1 MQQTLGN
8 RLEILKK
15 GYLVYKK
22 SHKVYVMLCA
32 PVSIADVAT
41 VYHSIFPG
49 KEGIQNRAAILGN
62 IAYAAM
68 EETPVMIL
76 LQSERNVT
84 RPNFVHFI
92 DVLSVEDEVDIGAAC
107 SIRINTKDHV
117 LYFSA
122 PTSTEYQ
129 GWINAFQEAFRQAHS
144 NDEDLY
150 QNAIMNND
158 GFDAPTDLNNN
169 YNTSGSNRSLPRG
182 STISSQSSQYNQYGN
197 QRMSMFSDLSTSPTE
212 TAQNSSSK
220 KNNEPL
226 FSRIFSAC
234 KNPDPDMLYN
244 RRMSANKSQDSL

>member
-1 MQQTLGN
+1 MQQSLGS

-41 VYHSIFPG
+41 VYHSLFPG
-49 KEGIQNRAAILGN
+49 KEGIQNRASILGN

-76 LQSERNVT
+76 LQSEKNVT

-122 PTSTEYQ
+122 QTSTEYQ
-129 GWINAFQEAFRQAHS
+129 GWINAFQEAYRQAHS
-144 NDEDLY
+144 N
-150 QNAIMNND
+150 ND
-158 GFDAPTDLNNN
+158 GTSEDNEESNNN
-169 YNTSGSNRSLPRG
+169 NVEFDIPAEITNNTTSRGLSQSFPRNSTFSSSSSMGNNRLSIF
-182 STISSQSSQYNQYGN
+182 SDISSTPSEVHRNG
-197 QRMSMFSDLSTSPTE
+197 
-212 TAQNSSSK
+212 SK
-220 KNNEPL
+220 KTSEPL

-234 KNPDPDMLYN
+234 KNPDPDEMY
-244 RRMSANKSQDSL
+244 RRKNSKSQESI

>member
-1 MQQTLGN
+1 MQQSLGN

-41 VYHSIFPG
+41 VYHSLFPG
-49 KEGIQNRAAILGN
+49 KDGIQNRASILGN

-76 LQSERNVT
+76 LQSEKNVT

-107 SIRINTKDHV
+107 SIRINTKDHI

-122 PTSTEYQ
+122 QTSTEYQ

-144 NDEDLY
+144 NDG
-150 QNAIMNND
+150 AIENKAEAENNE
-158 GFDAPTDLNNN
+158 GFDIPAELTNNVRGL
-169 YNTSGSNRSLPRG
+169 SQSSFPRN
-182 STISSQSSQYNQYGN
+182 STYSSQSSMGN
-197 QRMSMFSDLSTSPTE
+197 NRASIFSDLSTSPTE
-212 TAQNSSSK
+212 VNRDINRTGSK
-220 KNNEPL
+220 KNEPL

-234 KNPDPDMLYN
+234 KNPDPDEMY
-244 RRMSANKSQDSL
+244 RRKNSKSQESI

>member
-1 MQQTLGN
+1 MQ

-22 SHKVYVMLCA
+22 THKVYVMLCA

-41 VYHSIFPG
+41 VYHSLFPG

-76 LQSERNVT
+76 LQSEKNVT

-92 DVLSVEDEVDIGAAC
+92 DVISVEDEVDIGAAC
-107 SIRINTKDHV
+107 SIRINTKDHL

-129 GWINAFQEAFRQAHS
+129 GWINAFQEAYRQAHS
-144 NDEDLY
+144 NEENSY
-150 QNAIMNND
+150 QREIEAANE
-158 GFDAPTDLNNN
+158 GFDIPAELHNGLNN
-169 YNTSGSNRSLPRG
+169 SSRALSSHSLPRG
-182 STISSQSSQYNQYGN
+182 STISSSSSNFGGSN
-197 QRMSMFSDLSTSPTE
+197 QRMSIFSDLSTSPSE
-212 TAQNSSSK
+212 NPGRSASK
-220 KNNEPL
+220 KNSEPL

-234 KNPDPDMLYN
+234 KNPDPDTMY
-244 RRMSANKSQDSL
+244 RRKNSSRSQESI

>member
-1 MQQTLGN
+1 MQQSLGN

-41 VYHSIFPG
+41 VYHSLFPG
-49 KEGIQNRAAILGN
+49 KDGIQNRASILGN

-76 LQSERNVT
+76 LQSEKNVT

-144 NDEDLY
+144 NDGSLEKEVE
-150 QNAIMNND
+150 ANNE
-158 GFDAPTDLNNN
+158 GFDIPAELTNNVRGL
-169 YNTSGSNRSLPRG
+169 SQSSFPRN
-182 STISSQSSQYNQYGN
+182 STYSSQSSLGN
-197 QRMSMFSDLSTSPTE
+197 NRLSIFSDLSSSPPE
-212 TAQNSSSK
+212 VNRSGSK
-220 KNNEPL
+220 KTSEPL

-234 KNPDPDMLYN
+234 KNPDPDEMY
-244 RRMSANKSQDSL
+244 RRKNSKSQESI

>member
-1 MQQTLGN
+1 MQQNLEN

-49 KEGIQNRAAILGN
+49 KDGIQNRAAILGN

-76 LQSERNVT
+76 LQSEKNVT

-144 NDEDLY
+144 NDGDAY
-150 QNAIMNND
+150 QNAILNNE
-158 GFDAPTDLNNN
+158 GFDVQESATNF
-169 YNTSGSNRSLPRG
+169 NTSGNRNMSSPSLPRD
-182 STISSQSSQYNQYGN
+182 STASSQSFGN
-197 QRMSMFSDLSTSPTE
+197 PRMSIFSDI
-212 TAQNSSSK
+212 SSSPSENNHNVSTK
-220 KNNEPL
+220 KSNEPL

-234 KNPDPDMLYN
+234 KNPDPDMMYN
-244 RRMSANKSQDSL
+244 RRMSNNKSRESI

>member
-1 MQQTLGN
+1 MQQSFGN

-41 VYHSIFPG
+41 VYHSLFPG

-76 LQSERNVT
+76 LQSEKNVT

-92 DVLSVEDEVDIGAAC
+92 DVISVEDEVDIGAAC

-122 PTSTEYQ
+122 TTSTEYQ
-129 GWINAFQEAFRQAHS
+129 GWINAFQEAYRQAHS
-144 NDEDLY
+144 NDNSI
-150 QNAIMNND
+150 QNEMEVANE
-158 GFDAPTDLNNN
+158 GFDIPEVSNN
-169 YNTSGSNRSLPRG
+169 SGTKGLSQSFPRN
-182 STISSQSSQYNQYGN
+182 STISSSSSNFGGN
-197 QRMSMFSDLSTSPTE
+197 NRISIFSDLSTSPE
-212 TAQNSSSK
+212 QVNRSASK
-220 KNNEPL
+220 KNSEPL
-226 FSRIFSAC
+226 FSRLFSAC
-234 KNPDPDMLYN
+234 KNPDPDMAY
-244 RRMSANKSQDSL
+244 RRKNSSRSQSQESI

>member
-1 MQQTLGN
+1 MQQSLGN

-22 SHKVYVMLCA
+22 THKVYVMLCA

-41 VYHSIFPG
+41 VYHSLFPG
-49 KEGIQNRAAILGN
+49 KDGIQNRASILGN

-76 LQSERNVT
+76 LQSEKNVT

-107 SIRINTKDHV
+107 SIRINTKDHI

-129 GWINAFQEAFRQAHS
+129 GWINAFQEAYRQAHS
-144 NDEDLY
+144 NDGSIENEAD
-150 QNAIMNND
+150 AINNE
-158 GFDAPTDLNNN
+158 GFDIPTELTNNVR
-169 YNTSGSNRSLPRG
+169 TLSQSLPRN
-182 STISSQSSQYNQYGN
+182 STFSTQSSMGN
-197 QRMSMFSDLSTSPTE
+197 NRLSIFSDLSSSPPDV
-212 TAQNSSSK
+212 NRSGSK
-220 KNNEPL
+220 KNSEPL

-234 KNPDPDMLYN
+234 KNPDPDEMY
-244 RRMSANKSQDSL
+244 RRKNSKSQESI